1 MKVSL
6 VAAIAQNNAIGKNNE
21 LLWHLPADFKH
32 FKNTT
37 SGHFILMGRKTFE
50 SFPKPLPN
58 RTHLIITRQINYS
71 VPENCFAF
79 ASVND
84 ALQFAKHQNQ
94 EMVYVIGGGE
104 IYTETIKQANEL
116 IITHVSASF
125 EDADAFF
132 PEITVDWKLI
142 SEEFQKAD
150 DKNKYDFTITV
161 YQKQ

>member
-37 SGHFILMGRKTFE
+37 SRHFILMGRKTFE

-58 RTHLIITRQINYS
+58 RTHLIITRQENYN
-71 VPENCFAF
+71 VPDNCFAF

-84 ALQFAKHQNQ
+84 ALKFAKTQNQ
-94 EMVYVIGGGE
+94 ETVYVIGGGE
-104 IYTETIKQANEL
+104 IYKETINNANEL
-116 IITHVSASF
+116 IITHVIASF
-125 EDADAFF
+125 DDADAFF
-132 PEITVDWKLI
+132 PEISTHWKTI
-142 SEEFQKAD
+142 SEEFHKSD
-150 DKNKYDFTITV
+150 EKNKFGFTITV
-161 YQKQ
+161 YHK